1 MRGRAWALALA
12 AALGLP
18 GTPAAAGAEE
28 LIVLAAAS
36 TVEAMDEVAAMF
48 TAAGHGRVRASY
60 ASSSALAR
68 QIETGAPVDVFLSA
82 NARWMDYLSERDLI
96 DTASRSDLLGNALVL
111 VAPLDSVLRLAIA
124 PGFPLAE
131 ALGSGRL
138 AMADPDHV
146 PAGIYG
152 REALRGLGVWDGVA
166 ARVAATA
173 DVRAALALVS
183 RGEAAAGIVYASDVL
198 AAEGVR
204 VIGRFPAASHRA
216 IVYPVAAVGTRA
228 DPSAVAFLDF
238 LRSAEAGAAFRR
250 HGFVVKG

>member
-12 AALGLP
+12 AALGWP
-18 GTPAAAGAEE
+18 GAPAAAGAAE

-48 TAAGHGRVRASY
+48 TAAGHGRVRVSY
-60 ASSSALAR
+60 ASSAALAR
-68 QIETGAPVDVFLSA
+68 QIESGAPVDVFLSA
-82 NARWMDYLSERDLI
+82 NARWMDYLSERGLI

-111 VAPLDSVLRLAIA
+111 VAPLDSVLKLAIA

-138 AMADPDHV
+138 AMGDPDHV
-146 PAGIYG
+146 PVGIYG

-166 ARVAATA
+166 ARVAATP

-198 AAEGVR
+198 GAEGVR
-204 VIGRFPAASHRA
+204 VLGRFPAASHRA

-238 LRSAEAGAAFRR
+238 LRSAAAGAAFRR